1 MKKNY
6 FSVPQ
11 LSKVQQA
18 IAKDLGFTGTGTIET
33 MAKMAKGNPAIHWL
47 VAKWFVDLL
56 NRGEWGTAWDEVFRD
71 IVQDLGYDR
80 PETAG
85 TNSLASMFLT
95 YMIDD
100 QDEMMSELLST
111 VADVLNNASGLHT
124 APTQPKQE
132 TQGVDSVDF
141 GKLMFPEQPKP
152 PVMLDPVYVQKAKQ
166 LLTELRRELRRAGYT
181 GDSTN
186 VWFGDNAPTVAD
198 HSVIF
203 ANRLI
208 FEGVGS
214 DQDIDNWWYFSH
226 QLMSYISSAISDG
239 SNYESDRRALALAV
253 IVFALDLG
261 TTNDIAADTSRI
273 LSWPGL
279 STGLL
284 DHWNNQILG
293 NNGYLVDLLNVMCRG
308 VLSVLATDRQHK
320 QAQATVAKDQKQSI
334 TPHDAAVEAKQKAD
348 SEVSTA
354 KANTKA
360 ALERVVEAGNAKLS
374 TNVTLVNQF
383 FRDARSHSRRC
394 WLPTD
399 FVSIFDISRANIHSS
414 KSKQKL
420 TDSVVALN
428 TFVRTLQE
436 ELTKAGLDGSS
447 FFTAYWLLQVA
458 TRSHY
463 YQTIRSYNKFVPT
476 KTSPADRKN
485 QLNRLETLA
494 RDPKAHVVFWETAAK
509 FLN

>member
-11 LSKVQQA
+11 LSVVQQA
-18 IAKDLGFTGTGTIET
+18 IANDLGFTGISTIET

-124 APTQPKQE
+124 TPARPKQE

-141 GKLMFPEQPKP
+141 SQLMFPEQPKP
-152 PVMLDPVYVQKAKQ
+152 PVMSDPVYIQKAKQ
-166 LLTELRRELRRAGYT
+166 LLNELRKELQRAGYT
-181 GDSTN
+181 GDSTT
-186 VWFGDNAPTVAD
+186 VWFGDNTPTVAN
-198 HSVIF
+198 HSAIF

-208 FEGVGS
+208 FEGTGS
-214 DQDIDNWWYFSH
+214 DQDIDNWWYFAH
-226 QLMSYISSAISDG
+226 QLMSYISSAITNG
-239 SNYESDRRALALAV
+239 SNYESDRRAVALAT
-253 IVFALDLG
+253 IVFALDLS
-261 TTNDIAADTSRI
+261 TTNNKEYNTSEI
-273 LSWPGL
+273 LTLPGL
-279 STGLL
+279 SAGLL
-284 DHWNNQILG
+284 DHWNDKILG
-293 NNGYLVDLLNVMCRG
+293 DNGHLVELLGVMCRG
-308 VLSVLATDRQHK
+308 VVSVLAADRQRK
-320 QAQATVAKDQKQSI
+320 QTQALVAKDQNHPT
-334 TPHDAAVEAKQKAD
+334 TPYDAAVEAKQKAD
-348 SEVSTA
+348 AEVNAA
-354 KANTKA
+354 KANAKA
-360 ALERVVEAGNAKLS
+360 ALERVVEAGNAKLAP
-374 TNVTLVNQF
+374 NATLVDHF
-383 FRDARSHSRRC
+383 FRDARSRDRKR

-399 FVSIFDISRANIHSS
+399 FVSVFDISRANIYSS

-420 TDSVVALN
+420 ADSVVVLN

-447 FFTAYWLLQVA
+447 FFIAYWLLQVA

-463 YQTIRSYNKFVPT
+463 YQTIRSYKRFVPA
-476 KTSPADRKN
+476 KTSATDRKN
-485 QLNRLETLA
+485 QLDRLESLA
-494 RDPKAHVVFWETAAK
+494 KNPKALVVFWETAAK